1 VNTGASERG
10 PARARLLVVDDEEP
24 QRLMLASILG
34 RAGFVVRT
42 AADGREALARLAE
55 GGFDALLTD
64 QRMPGMDGL
73 ELLDRARRIQR
84 DLPVVLM
91 TAYGTVSTAVEAMKR
106 GAADYLT
113 KPFEREELMVVIEK
127 VLRQRRLED
136 EVVSLRGALRERYR
150 LDNLVGTSAA
160 MQEVFALIERVST
173 TDVPVLISGESGT
186 GKELV
191 ARAIHENSRRASGPF
206 VALNCAAVPESLLE
220 SEFFGHERG
229 AFTGAVRAHGGR
241 FEQADGG
248 TLFLDEVG
256 AMRVDL
262 QAKLLRALQEGE
274 IQRLGATA
282 PRRVDVRILA
292 ATCEDLEQ
300 AIRKRTFREDLYYRL
315 NVVPIELPPLRERPE
330 DLPLLVDHF
339 VSRAARKFGRDEIAV
354 APEVVDRLQRHAWPG
369 NVRELENCIERMVV
383 LARERRLTLRDV
395 PPAIGRP
402 AASGPGGLDGFELPL
417 EGVRLPDLERHLIQ
431 QALGRARGSLGPAAR
446 LLGISY
452 KTLQYRIRKHGLERE
467 TFQDDL
473 PGTNGDLKSSLPASN
488 RVRPEP

>member
-1 VNTGASERG
+1 MSERERG
-10 PARARLLVVDDEEP
+10 TVRARLLVVDDEEP
-24 QRLMLASILG
+24 QRLMLSSILG
-34 RAGFVVRT
+34 RAGFAVVT

-55 GGFDALLTD
+55 GPFDAMLTD

-73 ELLDRARRIQR
+73 ELLEGARRTQPG
-84 DLPVVLM
+84 LPIVLM
-91 TAYGTVSTAVEAMKR
+91 TAYGSVSTAVEAMKR

-113 KPFEREELMVVIEK
+113 KPFERDELMVVIEK

-150 LDNLVGTSAA
+150 LDNLVGASAP
-160 MQEVFALIERVST
+160 MQEVFALIERVAA
-173 TDVPVLISGESGT
+173 TDVPVLIMGESGT

-191 ARAIHENSRRASGPF
+191 ARAIHQNSRRAAGPF
-206 VALNCAAVPESLLE
+206 VALNCAAVPETLLE

-229 AFTGAVRAHGGR
+229 AFTGAVRTHGGR

-248 TLFLDEVG
+248 TLFLDEIG

-282 PRRVDVRILA
+282 PRKVDVRILA
-292 ATCEDLEQ
+292 ATCENLEQ
-300 AIRKRTFREDLYYRL
+300 SIRKKTFREDLYYRL

-339 VSRAARKFGRDEIAV
+339 VSRAAKKFGRGPIGV
-354 APEVVDRLQRHAWPG
+354 APEVLDRLQRHVWPG

-383 LARERRLTLRDV
+383 LSREPRLTSRDV
-395 PPAIGRP
+395 PAGVARS
-402 AASGPGGLDGFELPL
+402 AEGGGPVLDGFELPL
-417 EGVRLPDLERHLIQ
+417 DGVRLGDLERHLIR

-452 KTLQYRIRKHGLERE
+452 KTLQYRIRKYGLERE
-467 TFQDDL
+467 TFHE
-473 PGTNGDLKSSLPASN
+473 GGAGSSADLKSNPSTPN
-488 RVRPEP
+488 RVGPEP